1 MRILWTLTAW
11 KDYVEWQDTDP
22 TAVIKINS
30 FIEDIRRDPAGKGIG
45 KAERLKGQLSGW
57 SARRITHEHRLVY
70 RVQGADAGQTI
81 EIIHCRGHYA

>member
-45 KAERLKGQLSGW
+45 KAERL
-57 SARRITHEHRLVY
+57 
-70 RVQGADAGQTI
+70 
-81 EIIHCRGHYA
+81 